1 MQSLF
6 WSRCSYPDIG
16 SWEGEFWD
24 SSIEIKNSIYDLF
37 HAVAESQEPV
47 PTLSDAVSP
56 QKSALYPID
65 KPRTVPKNI
74 SPE

>member
-1 MQSLF
+1 MNF
-6 WSRCSYPDIG
+6 ETRVSRSRTPSMI
-16 SWEGEFWD
+16 
-24 SSIEIKNSIYDLF
+24 LF